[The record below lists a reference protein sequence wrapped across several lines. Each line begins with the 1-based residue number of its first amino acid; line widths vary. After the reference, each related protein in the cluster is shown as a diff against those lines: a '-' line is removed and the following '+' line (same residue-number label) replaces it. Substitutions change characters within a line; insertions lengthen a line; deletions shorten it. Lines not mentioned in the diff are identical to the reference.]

1 LWVKSGKGRIE
12 HITSGSRPIADIG
25 PLLRRNP
32 TRLPRP
38 VTLCLNAPMPVLTRC
53 RDPERDCWR
62 IHYGDVRVGAIAG
75 CTANPGVEP
84 PL

>member
-1 LWVKSGKGRIE
+1 
-12 HITSGSRPIADIG
+12 
-25 PLLRRNP
+25 
-32 TRLPRP
+32 
-38 VTLCLNAPMPVLTRC
+38 MPVLTRC